1 MGYYPMELL
10 MVYIP
15 LLFHPQDP
23 RLPQEK
29 TRPLW
34 VPQMEFLVVLQ
45 VMGLRPP
52 VGTHVRYAVL
62 HSTHIKP
69 MVVT

>member
-1 MGYYPMELL
+1 

-15 LLFHPQDP
+15 LLFHQQDP

-34 VPQMEFLVVLQ
+34 VPQMEFLIVLQ

-52 VGTHVRYAVL
+52 VGTHVRSVVL